1 MYILLG
7 SIALIVAFLGFIR
20 LLMTQPMNMPDADN
34 FIEQAKKLRG
44 EK

>member
-1 MYILLG
+1 MCIVLG
-7 SIALIVAFLGFIR
+7 STALIVTFLGFIR
-20 LLMTQPMNMPDADN
+20 LLMTQPMNMPDADS

>member
-1 MYILLG
+1 MCILLG
-7 SIALIVAFLGFIR
+7 FILIVAFLGFII

-44 EK
+44 KK